1 MPTPTVL
8 LTAFEPFGG
17 EAINASLEAARQLD
31 GQWLDG
37 ARVQLVELPCVFGEA
52 NRVLTRA
59 LRRHRPSLRL
69 VVALGQASG
78 RRELSVERVA
88 VNLDDARIADNAG
101 AQPVD
106 QPVVPSG
113 PTAHFSTLPVKA
125 MVVAMRAAGVPAGV
139 SASAGSFVCNHVF
152 YGLQHRLRRSG
163 IRSGFVHVPQLPEQ
177 ERLSGI
183 PGSMPLEQQVRGLRA
198 GLLTALTWQGAG
210 DLSVSEGTVA

>member
-1 MPTPTVL
+1 MPSPTVL

-17 EAINASLEAARQLD
+17 EAVNASRELARQLA
-31 GQWLDG
+31 GAWLDG
-37 ARVQLVELPCVFGEA
+37 AQVQLVELPCVFGEA
-52 NRVLTRA
+52 NRALARA

-78 RRELSVERVA
+78 RDELSVERVA
-88 VNLDDARIADNAG
+88 INLDDARIADNAG

-106 QPVVPSG
+106 RPVVERG
-113 PTAHFSTLPVKA
+113 PAAHFSTLPVKA
-125 MVVAMRAAGVPAGV
+125 MVAAMREAGVRAGV

-177 ERLSGI
+177 EVLSGVL
-183 PGSMPLEQQVRGLRA
+183 GSMPLEDQVRGLRA
-198 GLLTALTWQGAG
+198 GLLAALTWQGGG
-210 DLSVSEGTVA
+210 DLAVSEGTVA